1 MQQPLISI
9 TIPAYK
15 SKYLGEAIESCL
27 FQTYTNYELII
38 VDDASPEDLLS
49 IVKEYDDTR
58 IRYYRNKK
66 NCGAIDVVD
75 NWNICLGYCK
85 GEYVICMGDDDR
97 LKPYCLDEY
106 VRLINSYPNLN
117 VYHAWTELING
128 TGEPFKVLQQRPEYQ
143 GCMEMIWD
151 HWNGDAQYIGDFCFK
166 VEHLRQNGGY
176 FKQPL
181 AWASDDISTARAAAG
196 YGIAN
201 TPKVAFQYR
210 ENPLT
215 ISKGGN
221 SNIKIEAKL
230 LEKKWFHKF
239 LYQADTKGDEKEEL
253 FLEKLKEEYRSHY
266 RSQVLQYIKEYMHES
281 LLNIIP
287 IVMRSHYYGI
297 DLMSIF
303 ELYIKVVKYEIKNRK
318 VKYT

>member
-1 MQQPLISI
+1 MLRPLISI

-15 SKYLGEAIESCL
+15 SRFLGETIESCL
-27 FQTYTNYELII
+27 SQTYTNYELVI

-49 IVKEYDDTR
+49 IVKEYNDPR
-58 IRYYRNKK
+58 IRYYRNER

-75 NWNICLGYCK
+75 NWNICLNYCN

-97 LKPYCLDEY
+97 LKPNCLEEY

-117 VYHAWTELING
+117 VYHAWTELINE
-128 TGEPFKVLQQRPEYQ
+128 TGNVIKVLQKRPEYQ
-143 GCMEMIWD
+143 GCMEMIWN

-181 AWASDDISTARAAAG
+181 AWASDDITTARAAAE

-201 TPKVAFQYR
+201 TSKVAFQYR

-221 SNIKIEAKL
+221 SDIKIEAKL
-230 LEKKWFHKF
+230 LERDWFRVF
-239 LYQADTKGDEKEEL
+239 LGGAIKPDDDKEIGYLNYLMSDFNNHYQK
-253 FLEKLKEEYRSHY
+253 
-266 RSQVLQYIKEYMHES
+266 QVLQYIKEYLHES
-281 LLNIIP
+281 LCNIIA
-287 IVMRSHYYGI
+287 IIRKRHHYGVSLYNVLVIYFKVM
-297 DLMSIF
+297 
-303 ELYIKVVKYEIKNRK
+303 KYEIRK
-318 VKYT
+318 

>member
-1 MQQPLISI
+1 MIKPFFSI

-15 SKYLGEAIESCL
+15 SRYLSEAIDSCL
-27 FQTYTNYELII
+27 AQTYNGFELIV

-49 IVKEYDDTR
+49 IVKEYDDSR
-58 IRYYRNKK
+58 IRYYRNKR

-97 LKPYCLDEY
+97 LKPCCLEEY

-117 VYHAWTELING
+117 IYHAWTELIDDHG
-128 TGEPFKVLQQRPEYQ
+128 TVIKKLPQRPEYQ
-143 GCMEMIWD
+143 GCFEMIWN
-151 HWNGDAQYIGDFCFK
+151 HWSGDAQYIGDFCFN

-181 AWASDDISTARAAAG
+181 AWASDDITTAIAAAG
-196 YGIAN
+196 NGIAN
-201 TPKVAFQYR
+201 TSQVAFQYR

-230 LEKKWFHKF
+230 LEKKWFLQF
-239 LYQADTKGDEKEEL
+239 LNKADTKGDGTEESFLRKIKED
-253 FLEKLKEEYRSHY
+253 YHSHY
-266 RSQVLQYIKEYMHES
+266 RGQVLQYVKEYFHES
-281 LLNIIP
+281 LLNIFP
-287 IVMRSHYYGI
+287 VFMRSHYYGI
-297 DLMSIF
+297 GLMSIF
-303 ELYIKVVKYEIKNRK
+303 ELYIKVVKYEIKHRNK
-318 VKYT
+318 